1 MSQNTGDNNP
11 QPTVPNLQLQA
22 IMGEMRRLLR
32 EECEQIHERLDRV
45 EEGAQRRPRG
55 RRVHQRENVNEGD
68 FEGVVSDE
76 EVDRMST
83 GTNRR
88 YGGNREDRNQ
98 VDNYFG
104 EYKDENPS
112 LSREE

>member
-1 MSQNTGDNNP
+1 
-11 QPTVPNLQLQA
+11 
-22 IMGEMRRLLR
+22 MRRLLR

-55 RRVHQRENVNEGD
+55 RRVHQRENINEGD

-88 YGGNREDRNQ
+88 YGGNR
-98 VDNYFG
+98 
-104 EYKDENPS
+104 
-112 LSREE
+112 

>member
-1 MSQNTGDNNP
+1 M
-11 QPTVPNLQLQA
+11 
-22 IMGEMRRLLR
+22 
-32 EECEQIHERLDRV
+32 
-45 EEGAQRRPRG
+45 EEGAQRRPRE

-88 YGGNREDRNQ
+88 YGGNREYMNQ
-98 VDNYFG
+98 VDNYLGNIKMRIPAFQG
-104 EYKDENPS
+104 KNDPEAYLE
-112 LSREE
+112 